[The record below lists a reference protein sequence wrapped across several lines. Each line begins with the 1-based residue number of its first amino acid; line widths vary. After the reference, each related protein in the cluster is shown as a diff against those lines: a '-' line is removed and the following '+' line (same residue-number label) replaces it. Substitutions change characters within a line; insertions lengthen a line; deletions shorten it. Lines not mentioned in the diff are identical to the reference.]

1 MATSLRQKSVP
12 KEYKEM
18 DIDGTQKDI
27 KSAVNSF
34 YKKRLLNLKMQRKIM
49 N

>member
-12 KEYKEM
+12 KEYTEI

-34 YKKRLLNLKMQRKIM
+34 YKNKAR
-49 N
+49 